1 MNSHCAGWS
10 SSAGKLVGGDV
21 CCIVQ
26 ATSCTVIHE
35 TIHSLPFLKEKA
47 SDENTYAPNVIEIM
61 VLLGK
66 LAKGSSD
73 PLRRE
78 VARAVAAFYS
88 QQPDQAHLEGGQ
100 SFRDG
105 LSLANIRVCS
115 TVCCSL
121 MFVTGSDALCHCA
134 HTQVCR

>member
-1 MNSHCAGWS
+1 M
-10 SSAGKLVGGDV
+10 
-21 CCIVQ
+21 
-26 ATSCTVIHE
+26 IHE

-100 SFRDG
+100 LFRDG